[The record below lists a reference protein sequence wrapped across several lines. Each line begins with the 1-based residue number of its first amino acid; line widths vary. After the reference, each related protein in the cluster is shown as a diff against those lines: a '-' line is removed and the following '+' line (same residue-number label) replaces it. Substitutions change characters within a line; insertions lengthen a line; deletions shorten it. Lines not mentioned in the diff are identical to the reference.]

1 MPRKPLASQPREQLL
16 PPLPKKTVR
25 KTAPIKPREPVSA
38 YASKSESVKSRSRRS
53 GFPIGAVVALL
64 VVLILIVGAYFGA
77 MYFKNKAAEETAAQ
91 EAEMAAAAQAA
102 ADAEAAA
109 QAQAAADPT
118 VNWQTFSLP
127 DKTADT
133 PTTILSFKYPTE
145 LQLTQNTNNLLLSS
159 NGASTTQVMINWVK
173 STKTLK
179 EYLSAL
185 DKVNA
190 EGWEGLPSVSITT
203 STDAVVVSGQ
213 PAVFR
218 QQTLLAADLQQY
230 IVYAKSA
237 DTVYAIS
244 LAAPQLDQNLLG
256 FFVTF
261 VNNFKFGQ

>member
-1 MPRKPLASQPREQLL
+1 MASQPTEQLL
-16 PPLPKKTVR
+16 PPITKKTIR
-25 KTAPIKPREPVSA
+25 KTAPVKPREPVSA
-38 YASKSESVKSRSRRS
+38 YASRSESAKSRSGRS
-53 GFPIGAVVALL
+53 GFPVGAVIGLI
-64 VVLILIVGAYFGA
+64 VVLILIAGAYFGV
-77 MYFKNKAAEETAAQ
+77 MYFKNKAAEEAAAR
-91 EAEMAAAAQAA
+91 EAEAAAAAQAA

-109 QAQAAADPT
+109 QAQASADPT

-127 DKTADT
+127 DKTADM
-133 PTTILSFKYPTE
+133 PATILSFKYPTE
-145 LQLTQNTNNLLLSS
+145 LQLTQNSNNLLLSS
-159 NGASTTQVMINWVK
+159 TGASTTQVMVNWVK
-173 STKTLK
+173 SSKTLK

-190 EGWEGLPSVSITT
+190 EGWEGQPSVSITT

-256 FFVTF
+256 FFVAF